1 MEIGLGSIPL
11 LWVDGWVESGGV
23 KEIKFLFGNG
33 GSGIKPERG
42 YEVLMSA
49 RDEYE
54 LILSFGV
61 SALMKCH
68 EAGRGIRG

>member
-11 LWVDGWVESGGV
+11 LWIDGWVELCGIEEDAV
-23 KEIKFLFGNG
+23 LLGNG

-42 YEVLMSA
+42 NEVLMSA
-49 RDEYE
+49 GDKYK

-61 SALMKCH
+61 SGEMS
-68 EAGRGIRG
+68 RSR